1 MYTFRC
7 LQIRTNVHRSVV
19 FVVTEHALIP
29 QDRFA
34 AAVTMV
40 LDLIDEAIVEVRR
53 S

>member
-1 MYTFRC
+1 MYIFRF
-7 LQIRTNVHRSVV
+7 LQIRMSVHRSVV
-19 FVVTEHALIP
+19 FVVMEHARIP